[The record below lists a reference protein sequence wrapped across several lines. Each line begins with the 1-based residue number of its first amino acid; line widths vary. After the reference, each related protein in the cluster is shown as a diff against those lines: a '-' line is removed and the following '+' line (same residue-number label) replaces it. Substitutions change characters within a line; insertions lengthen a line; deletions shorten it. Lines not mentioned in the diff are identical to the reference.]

1 MAMCEHEFFTYS
13 GLAPGPSPWRWDGF
27 IYLAVS
33 SLKHCPCASLKSLWP
48 LPHTYTKINS
58 KWIEDVRPKTVKT
71 GEENIG
77 LNFYDLELGSG
88 FFNMTPKTEAT
99 KST

>member
-1 MAMCEHEFFTYS
+1 MAMCKHEFFMYS
-13 GLAPGPSPWRWDGF
+13 GLAPGPSPRRLDGF
-27 IYLAVS
+27 IYLALS
-33 SLKHCPCASLKSLWP
+33 SLKHCPCA
-48 LPHTYTKINS
+48 
-58 KWIEDVRPKTVKT
+58 DVRPKTVKT

-88 FFNMTPKTEAT
+88 FFNMTPKTETT